1 MVKEC
6 LVILNNA
13 AVTVIRYDET
23 EVQLPSIHR
32 KADKVFVKYENGRY
46 TIVEKPEP
54 KAALEDKSVVESEA
68 KEVIIK
74 KPLKK
79 IVKAEPSIEEPA
91 DREVIPEKDI
101 IADAE

>member
-54 KAALEDKSVVESEA
+54 KADLEDKSVVESEE

-91 DREVIPEKDI
+91 DREVIPENDI
-101 IADAE
+101 IADTE

>member
-6 LVILNNA
+6 SVILNNS

-46 TIVEKPEP
+46 TVVEKSEP
-54 KAALEDKSVVESEA
+54 NVVVEDKLVVEPEE
-68 KEVIIK
+68 KEVVIK
-74 KPLKK
+74 KPQKK
-79 IVKAEPSIEEPA
+79 IVKKEVSDDET
-91 DREVIPEKDI
+91 DVKDVIPEDVI